1 MEFTIRQMRAG
12 DWESVRRI
20 YVEGLA
26 TDQASFETE
35 APAWEQWDRSHL
47 KGCRLVACSEDQVLA
62 WAALSPV
69 SQRRCYAGVAE
80 FSLYV
85 GKSFRG
91 NGIGKILL
99 EALVEASEA
108 QGIWTICASTFPEN
122 TVSLSVQSAC
132 GFRVVGRRQHIAQH
146 KGVWRDTVLTERR
159 SKKVG
164 F

>member
-1 MEFTIRQMRAG
+1 MTAQ

-20 YVEGLA
+20 YLEGLA

-47 KGCRLVACSEDQVLA
+47 EGCRLVACSGDRVLA

-69 SQRRCYAGVAE
+69 SQRTCYAGVAE

-85 GKSFRG
+85 GESSRG
-91 NGIGKILL
+91 MGIGKSLL
-99 EALVEASEA
+99 EALVVASEA

-122 TVSLSVQSAC
+122 TVSLAVQSAC
-132 GFRVVGRRQHIAQH
+132 GFRVVGRREHIAQH
-146 KGVWRDTVLTERR
+146 KGIWRDTILTERR

-164 F
+164 LHDERLG